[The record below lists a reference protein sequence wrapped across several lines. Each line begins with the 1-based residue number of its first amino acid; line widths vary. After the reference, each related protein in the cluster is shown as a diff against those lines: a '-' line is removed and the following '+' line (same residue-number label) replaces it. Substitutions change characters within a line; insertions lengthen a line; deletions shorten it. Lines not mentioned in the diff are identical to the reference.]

1 MRYAL
6 TGATGFVGGRL
17 AALLVQAGHTV
28 TALVRDSSR
37 ARALADQ
44 GVRLVPGDLADH
56 ASLRATADGADG
68 LFHVAGWYQLG
79 AREYTPARRI
89 NVDGTRAVL
98 AVVEET
104 AVPRLV
110 YTSTLAVN
118 SDTRGQTLD
127 ESYRFTGGRHLT
139 VYDATKAAA
148 HELVGAASAAGVA
161 AVTVMPGVVYG
172 PGDTSQSG
180 TLLRRALRRHRV
192 VVSSGGRFC
201 WGFVDDV
208 ATGHVLAMERGV
220 AGEAYMLAGP
230 QHSLAE
236 VLEAAARI
244 AGGPPPVIIPA
255 LTVRMIEPVARLA
268 ERIVRLPGTYSAE
281 ALRASQ
287 ATYLGN
293 PTRAKWELGWSARS
307 LEDGL
312 AETLRWERAR
322 SGQAPGD

>member
-1 MRYAL
+1 
-6 TGATGFVGGRL
+6 
-17 AALLVQAGHTV
+17 
-28 TALVRDSSR
+28 
-37 ARALADQ
+37 
-44 GVRLVPGDLADH
+44 
-56 ASLRATADGADG
+56 
-68 LFHVAGWYQLG
+68 
-79 AREYTPARRI
+79 
-89 NVDGTRAVL
+89 
-98 AVVEET
+98 
-104 AVPRLV
+104 
-110 YTSTLAVN
+110 
-118 SDTRGQTLD
+118 
-127 ESYRFTGGRHLT
+127 
-139 VYDATKAAA
+139 
-148 HELVGAASAAGVA
+148 
-161 AVTVMPGVVYG
+161 MPGVVYG

-192 VVSSGGRFC
+192 VVSSAGRFC
-201 WGFVDDV
+201 WAFVDDI
-208 ATGHVLAMERGV
+208 ATGHVLAMEQGV

-268 ERIVRLPGTYSAE
+268 ERLVRLPGTYSAE

-307 LEDGL
+307 LEDGF

>member
-1 MRYAL
+1 MCQ
-6 TGATGFVGGRL
+6 ATSPTRR
-17 AALLVQAGHTV
+17 AC
-28 TALVRDSSR
+28 DS
-37 ARALADQ
+37 
-44 GVRLVPGDLADH
+44 
-56 ASLRATADGADG
+56 TADGADG
-68 LFHVAGWYQLG
+68 LFHVAGWYRLG
-79 AREYTPARRI
+79 ARDDTQARRV

-98 AVVEET
+98 AAVEET

-118 SDTRGQTLD
+118 SDTRGQTVD
-127 ESYRFTGGRHLT
+127 ESYRFPGGRHLT
-139 VYDATKAAA
+139 VYDATKATA
-148 HELVGAASAAGVA
+148 HELVAAASAAGVA

-322 SGQAPGD
+322 SGEAPGD